1 MASQHEETPRPDA
14 LDEWIAEVGED
25 YIVDLVEQTRR
36 GVAEG
41 TIPTFSDRNAF
52 LQHVTRTSLDKSA

>member
-1 MASQHEETPRPDA
+1 M
-14 LDEWIAEVGED
+14 GED